1 MLITIMVFTILSF
14 TIILSIYSVLK
25 DILVELKRER
35 VSVVSMSDDG
45 LQIVKEFR
53 NQIGE

>member
-1 MLITIMVFTILSF
+1 MILVSV
-14 TIILSIYSVLK
+14 YSVLK

>member
-14 TIILSIYSVLK
+14 MILVSVYSVLK